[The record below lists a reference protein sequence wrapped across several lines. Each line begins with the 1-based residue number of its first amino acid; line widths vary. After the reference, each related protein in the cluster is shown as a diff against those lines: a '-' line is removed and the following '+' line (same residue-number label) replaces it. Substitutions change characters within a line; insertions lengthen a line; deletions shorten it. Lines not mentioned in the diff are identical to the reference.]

1 MIEARVDGRNK
12 SIGESL
18 NYSGKDIE
26 NVGLTSFSRGYKR
39 FDLIRFNAF
48 FKKNFPPVYIV
59 FVQFKKDEKF
69 VFSFPSD
76 EKVFHQH
83 RTFLSSVFYMSVIRE
98 RREREWK
105 ISARNKRGSLGD
117 VTCKKIKTL
126 TETVEGSLLRVAC

>member
-1 MIEARVDGRNK
+1 MIEARVGGRNK

-26 NVGLTSFSRGYKR
+26 NVGLTSFSRGYER

-48 FKKNFPPVYIV
+48 FKKKFPPVYIV
-59 FVQFKKDEKF
+59 FVQFKKGEKF

-83 RTFLSSVFYMSVIRE
+83 RTFLSSVIRE

-117 VTCKKIKTL
+117 VTRKKIKTL